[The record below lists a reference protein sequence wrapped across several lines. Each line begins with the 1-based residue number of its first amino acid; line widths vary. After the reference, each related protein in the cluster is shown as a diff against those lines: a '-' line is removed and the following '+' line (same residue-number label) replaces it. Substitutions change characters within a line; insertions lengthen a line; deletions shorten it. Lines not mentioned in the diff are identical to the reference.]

1 MTATLIDGK
10 AFAEGLRGR
19 IAGAVAGLKG
29 QGVTPALA
37 VVLVGEDPA
46 SQVYVRNK
54 GRQTEEAGMRSIE
67 HRLPASTR
75 QEDLLALVQRLN
87 ADPEVDGILVQLPLP
102 AGLDP
107 QPVIEALDP
116 SKDVDGLTPV
126 NAGRLAS
133 GAPGLVP
140 CTPLGSVMLIRSVR
154 PDLAGLEAVV
164 VGRSNLVGKP
174 IAQLLLAENCTVTMA
189 HSRTRDLPAVCRRAD
204 ILVAAVGRP
213 EMIRG
218 DWVKPGGIVIDVGIN
233 RVPNPAAGEGKTRL
247 VGDVAFTEA
256 REDCRRDH
264 PGARRRRTHDGGLP
278 PPQHA
283 RRRLPPPRPPRA
295 RARPLKARGGRSH
308 EDNPRELLRGFPP
321 RPDDPARDAAHG
333 DGGGCGALFGPL
345 RHALCGAIVGR
356 FRASDRLPQKPPRR
370 LARVPCGVRQDGAGY
385 LAQCRCESRL
395 RGRALPQAR
404 LSGATLSPSPK

>member
-67 HRLPASTR
+67 HRLPASTC

-256 REDCRRDH
+256 RETAAAITPVPGGVGPMTVACLLHNTLVAACRR
-264 PGARRRRTHDGGLP
+264 RGLP
-278 PPQHA
+278 VP
-283 RRRLPPPRPPRA
+283 
-295 RARPLKARGGRSH
+295 
-308 EDNPRELLRGFPP
+308 ELGL
-321 RPDDPARDAAHG
+321 
-333 DGGGCGALFGPL
+333 
-345 RHALCGAIVGR
+345 
-356 FRASDRLPQKPPRR
+356 
-370 LARVPCGVRQDGAGY
+370 
-385 LAQCRCESRL
+385 
-395 RGRALPQAR
+395 
-404 LSGATLSPSPK
+404 